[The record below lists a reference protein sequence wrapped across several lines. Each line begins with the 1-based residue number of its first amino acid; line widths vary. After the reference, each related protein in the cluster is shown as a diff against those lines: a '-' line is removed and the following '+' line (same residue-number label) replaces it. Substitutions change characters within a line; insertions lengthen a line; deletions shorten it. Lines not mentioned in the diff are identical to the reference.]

1 MTDMCELQL
10 ERGALVLRG
19 FDDSPMSSA
28 MSSARFYK
36 LDRSAL
42 AERLPSS
49 FAELDSLLGVKTA
62 AEHFT
67 AAFRLPCL
75 AGADDRRLFAKVCEW
90 ALEALQDPALQE
102 LPPLAPGESRTF
114 TARQCC
120 GILANAMLGNVADL
134 MAEHKHN
141 LGGLSFVRHLRFAEG
156 VYKTAALL
164 VYFEARMQA
173 DGTEDDGREVVFEH
187 LRCPSESE
195 FEELVRRRGDVR
207 LAADASTCTLHADV
221 MEAPPADAFVNFA
234 NSNFGYGCFIPSCT
248 QEEILQMC
256 CPEFNVG
263 MLLIGAM
270 GDGEAVNVRGCRRY
284 SRYTG
289 YLDSYECAG
298 AWPSHTIC
306 TILTLDACTHA
317 HFSRRHLL
325 RDVRKAYTSFA
336 MLAEAKRADGD
347 ATSTA
352 VVSTGRWG
360 CGVFGGVPAHKFLQQ
375 LIAASLAGVR
385 LAFSTF
391 GQPDGCDELLEK
403 IGSTQL
409 SVGQAWEL
417 LGACRIVRFRGGW
430 RRYARRVCLRPIPR
444 GHGEGIVRSLLPPQV
459 EPWARVVQASRV
471 VASHVCPVAREVD
484 GAEVVRHER
493 TARAVELVADPRA
506 PVIELRVP
514 YQDVALLRVE
524 LRGMQFMFF

>member
-1 MTDMCELQL
+1 MTDSCELQL

-141 LGGLSFVRHLRFAEG
+141 LGGLSFMRHLRFAEG
-156 VYKTAALL
+156 VYVHKTAALL

-187 LRCPSESE
+187 LRCPLESE

-298 AWPSHTIC
+298 AWQSHTIC

-403 IGSTQL
+403 IGRTQL

-417 LGACRIVRFRGGW
+417 LGACDSNSAFQGRMRALGGAAVPPPPPSSSPAPPKVEEKTTVTW
-430 RRYARRVCLRPIPR
+430 GKIEDVPW
-444 GHGEGIVRSLLPPQV
+444 GH
-459 EPWARVVQASRV
+459 
-471 VASHVCPVAREVD
+471 
-484 GAEVVRHER
+484 
-493 TARAVELVADPRA
+493 
-506 PVIELRVP
+506 
-514 YQDVALLRVE
+514 
-524 LRGMQFMFF
+524 